1 MKRKLKLPGQSTHT
15 RRTILR
21 RSLVIPAL
29 TALDKPSSGGVR
41 SRIRNSDY
49 LFQLGVASGDP
60 TSDGMV
66 LWTRLAPDPLN
77 GGGMPDENIKV
88 KWQISKNEKMTQI
101 VRSGEYIATPQLAHS
116 VHVEVKGLL
125 PDHEYYYQFQVG
137 PEASPVGKT
146 RTFPHPESLPRRC
159 TFAFAS
165 CQHYETGYFTA
176 YQHMARQD
184 PDLIIHLGDYIYEG
198 AALEGRVRRH
208 HGLEILTLDDYRNR
222 HAQYKTDP
230 DLQTAHATCPWM
242 VTWDDHEFDNN
253 YADSISEESGV
264 ARSVFLQRRARAY
277 QAYYEHMPLRSRS
290 IPSGPNLRLYRAT
303 PYGQLID
310 FNVLDTRQYR
320 SDQPNGDGRKP
331 INDSVLNPD
340 TSMLGKQQEAWLFDR
355 LVASQTT
362 WNVLAQ
368 QVMMARVDREPGP
381 QALYSM
387 DQWSGYEAARNRLL
401 HFLDSRD
408 VTNPV
413 ILTGDIH
420 TNWVNDLK
428 VNFSESNGPTIATEF
443 VGTSISSG
451 GNGTQTRPETDAML
465 AENPF
470 VKFFNSE
477 RGYVSCQV
485 TPEEW
490 KTDYQVVEYVDRRG
504 APLVTRASF
513 VVKAGTAG
521 AERL

>member
-1 MKRKLKLPGQSTHT
+1 MRRKNNLSGQCPYTRRDLLGQS
-15 RRTILR
+15 LA
-21 RSLVIPAL
+21 IPAVI
-29 TALDKPSSGGVR
+29 AFERISSGVVR

-77 GGGMPDENIKV
+77 GGGMPDDNVKV
-88 KWQISKNEKMTQI
+88 KWLIAKNENMTQI
-101 VRSGEYIATPQLAHS
+101 VRSGEYIATGQLAHS
-116 VHVEVKGLL
+116 VHVEVNGLL
-125 PDHEYYYQFQVG
+125 PDHEYYYRFQVG
-137 PEASPVGKT
+137 LECSPVGKT
-146 RTFPHPESLPRRC
+146 RTFPHPESLPRKC

-165 CQHYETGYFTA
+165 CQHYETGFFTA
-176 YQHMARQD
+176 FEHMARQD

-198 AALEGRVRRH
+198 AGIEGRVRRH
-208 HGLEILTLDDYRNR
+208 QGLEILTLDDYRNR

-230 DLQTAHATCPWM
+230 DLQTAHAVCPWL

-253 YADSISEESGV
+253 YADSISEESEV
-264 ARSVFLQRRARAY
+264 ERPVFLQRRAHAY
-277 QAYYEHMPLRSRS
+277 QAYYENMPLRSRS
-290 IPSGPNLRLYRAT
+290 IPSGPSLRLYRAAS
-303 PYGQLID
+303 YGQLID

-331 INDSVLNPD
+331 INNAVLNPD
-340 TSMLGKQQEAWLFDR
+340 TSLLGKQQEEWLFER
-355 LVASQTT
+355 LVASQTV

-401 HFLDSRD
+401 HFLDSRN

-420 TNWVNDLK
+420 SNWVNDLK
-428 VNFSESNGPTIATEF
+428 VNFSDWNAPTVATEF

-451 GNGTQTRPETDAML
+451 GNGTQNRPDTNVML
-465 AENPF
+465 SENPF

-477 RGYVSCQV
+477 RGYVCCHV

-490 KTDYQVVEYVDRRG
+490 TSDYQVVEYVDRRG

-513 VVKAGTAG
+513 VVESGTAG

>member
-1 MKRKLKLPGQSTHT
+1 
-15 RRTILR
+15 
-21 RSLVIPAL
+21 
-29 TALDKPSSGGVR
+29 
-41 SRIRNSDY
+41 
-49 LFQLGVASGDP
+49 
-60 TSDGMV
+60 
-66 LWTRLAPDPLN
+66 
-77 GGGMPDENIKV
+77 
-88 KWQISKNEKMTQI
+88 
-101 VRSGEYIATPQLAHS
+101 
-116 VHVEVKGLL
+116 
-125 PDHEYYYQFQVG
+125 
-137 PEASPVGKT
+137 
-146 RTFPHPESLPRRC
+146 
-159 TFAFAS
+159 
-165 CQHYETGYFTA
+165 
-176 YQHMARQD
+176 
-184 PDLIIHLGDYIYEG
+184 
-198 AALEGRVRRH
+198 
-208 HGLEILTLDDYRNR
+208 
-222 HAQYKTDP
+222 
-230 DLQTAHATCPWM
+230 
-242 VTWDDHEFDNN
+242 
-253 YADSISEESGV
+253 
-264 ARSVFLQRRARAY
+264 
-277 QAYYEHMPLRSRS
+277 
-290 IPSGPNLRLYRAT
+290 
-303 PYGQLID
+303 LID